1 MQALL
6 LRTLHWSRSCTSPW
20 IQYWS
25 NQLRPF
31 LIVVVVVFVDCLS
44 GGGDDD
50 DYGGRESKCSNKQQR
65 QQINNNR
72 TRTLVTRLDWATG
85 CFYKKRWKV
94 LVSPCCLF
102 VFFCFVSVTYRP
114 TVLQTRKFPVCFH
127 NLGETASSIR
137 CRSCFGVAALIHL
150 FLFTLLPVA
159 RWFTHAINRSQR
171 LFTFLLAF
179 VLFFLIRYF
188 DCLVQ
193 YLPAFSSCNFLSSI
207 FTSFVVCALFCFHF
221 DFDVSQ
227 VFTLNCFKCNFICN
241 NDFVLQ

>member
-1 MQALL
+1 M
-6 LRTLHWSRSCTSPW
+6 
-20 IQYWS
+20 
-25 NQLRPF
+25 F
-31 LIVVVVVFVDCLS
+31 LQEAM
-44 GGGDDD
+44 
-50 DYGGRESKCSNKQQR
+50 ES
-65 QQINNNR
+65 
-72 TRTLVTRLDWATG
+72 T
-85 CFYKKRWKV
+85 CFS
-94 LVSPCCLF
+94 LLF
-102 VFFCFVSVTYRP
+102 VCLFCFVSVTYRP